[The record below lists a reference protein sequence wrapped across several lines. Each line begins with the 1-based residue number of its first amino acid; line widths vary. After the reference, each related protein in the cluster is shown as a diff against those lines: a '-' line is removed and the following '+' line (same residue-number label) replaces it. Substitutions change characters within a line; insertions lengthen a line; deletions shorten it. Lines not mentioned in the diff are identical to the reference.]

1 MNVTM
6 IDCGAANDRS
16 GTHKMVYLLPG
27 ERRASMTL
35 CRRMAALTGI
45 EENNPFMVS
54 VIFGP
59 NPCGLA
65 CTLRRVNP
73 FRIVSVRSDPP
84 TDDERSGHT

>member
-6 IDCGAANDRS
+6 IDCGAANDS
-16 GTHKMVYLLPG
+16 PGTHKMVYLLPG

-35 CRRMAALTGI
+35 CRRKAALPGI

-54 VIFGP
+54 DIYGS

-65 CTLRRVNP
+65 CTLRRVNL
-73 FRIVSVRSDPP
+73 FRTVSVRSVPP
-84 TDDERSGHT
+84 TDERSGHT